1 MRLPSLSTPVREN
14 SLPLSAFED
23 SQISIDGDST
33 KHVPFHGLPNHS
45 STPLAGSSSPGSYS
59 DSAFSESNQKTDF
72 GPQGL
77 RRALS
82 GGNLE
87 GLIAY
92 NSEEFR
98 NSTTQKRSLRKQYYT
113 YTMLRSA
120 PSFSIFNNTFDGVED
135 GKKNG
140 QQDVQKEEPLART
153 VTIGDYIEDAD
164 NGDFTFGKK
173 IDMGLIAEEGED
185 FEEGIYVTNQNLI
198 FDEEME
204 PPSPPMYLATGLG
217 IDVAAWFDGVGVV
230 DLVPMNNFDEIGNME
245 EYYKRMV
252 DEYPCH
258 PLYLRNYA
266 QLLQYKGDLR
276 GAEDY
281 FHRATL
287 ADPGDAETLM
297 QYAKVV
303 WELHHDHVRATTY
316 FERAAQAAP
325 HDCDILGAY
334 ANFLWE
340 ISKDE
345 EDDGEQ
351 QDDNESQLFQIEIES
366 STSVHEKE
374 VEPRGLRIDDPNS
387 DNIEEYHKRMVEEN
401 PSNPVV
407 LGKYAQFLSK
417 CKGDFQGAEDYYSR
431 AALADPANG
440 EILSQYAKLVWDLHH
455 DHDKALGYYEQA
467 VEATPA
473 DCNVLAAYASF
484 LWQTEENDST
494 KQEHFQ
500 APLQGGA
507 VVAANS

>member
-351 QDDNESQLFQIEIES
+351 QDDNESQLFQ
-366 STSVHEKE
+366 
-374 VEPRGLRIDDPNS
+374 
-387 DNIEEYHKRMVEEN
+387 
-401 PSNPVV
+401 
-407 LGKYAQFLSK
+407 

-473 DCNVLAAYASF
+473 DCFFVFSNVLAAYASF